1 MEDAELA
8 EHERLRREGKP
19 VPRAQSRRFCNN
31 ADGSWQW
38 KVGAEV
44 EGSWEREEEQLQ
56 EVPGWDRQLGML
68 RTLTQLDE
76 TAMDGASAGSDASC
90 SAIPAQSIV
99 QEERKKKRKHLK
111 HKRASEQDAGSLRAL
126 EQLSVGSM
134 KKKKQQKKTKK
145 KRGAALLNVT
155 EH

>member
-1 MEDAELA
+1 MEDWESLVEADEPPPPPPPA
-8 EHERLRREGKP
+8 PEESSGKNKKKK
-19 VPRAQSRRFCNN
+19 R
-31 ADGSWQW
+31 
-38 KVGAEV
+38 K
-44 EGSWEREEEQLQ
+44 REEEQLQ